1 VSVASLVERYRGL
14 SLHAKFALHIGVS
27 ITVLF
32 AALIPA
38 VAHFQKRAA
47 LEQARHRGLQLTRMF
62 AYSSVQAVVAG
73 DFLIMR
79 HVVNSIASDPDVIY
93 AMVLSPD
100 GRVLLHSDVRETGR
114 SYRDLESA
122 GAAQADRP
130 LVREVQHGKVP
141 AYDFV
146 VPIYVMDERR
156 AVARVGISIER
167 EMVAIVRTRNT
178 ILGAGVI
185 ALVAGVAL
193 AAWQARTVTRPVG
206 RLVEGAREITRG
218 NLDHR
223 ISMRG
228 GGELGDLALAF
239 NRMTESVQALIET
252 SRKLGSALDIGV
264 VMESIASYALTLAK
278 ADLAYIAPI
287 DQESLEARVT
297 TVLGARV
304 PERLPKKVVITPGRG
319 LGGSVLATGEPLATS
334 NYLEDPRILH
344 DPVYDQSMKD
354 EGIVSALVVPIS
366 LRGQIVGLL
375 MVANRVARTFT
386 SEDVDS
392 LARMAQQAA
401 VAMENARLYA
411 ESAMKTARLEGLLHV
426 SQTITSTLDPQ
437 RIVQVVLRA
446 ISDLMDGIVVRLWE
460 VPKETRGW
468 VALRPIEDCCLQPI
482 GEGLIQAVVAT
493 RSPVVV
499 DDVRRDP
506 RGVTRELSDR
516 EGFVSFLG
524 LPLLRED
531 ALLGIL
537 CIMTRVHHRFT
548 KDEIDLFASF
558 AQQAAIALENAHLYQ
573 DLKGSHEELA
583 AAQEHLVEKTRM
595 AAMGEMAA
603 AVAHEIRNPLG
614 ALTNCVQML
623 MADSNLTKADSEL
636 LEIVQAE
643 THRLNGIVSD
653 FLAFGRPRPPQF
665 EEVDLHE
672 VIDETLVLLRRDDRC
687 ASAIVFVRAFD
698 SSVPPARADRDQLRQ
713 VFWNIFLNAV
723 QAMRDQGTLSI
734 ETRNADRYVE
744 IRVRDSGP
752 GIPADAV
759 PRLFDPFYTTKV
771 GGSGLGLPIVR
782 RIVEDH
788 GGRVTVEIE
797 QEVGTCFVLSLALDP
812 TSG

>member
-1 VSVASLVERYRGL
+1 MSVASLVERYRGL

-100 GRVLLHSDVRETGR
+100 GRVLLHSDVRETER
-114 SYRDLESA
+114 SYRDLESI

-130 LVREVQHGKVP
+130 LVREVRHGTVP

-178 ILGAGVI
+178 ILGAGVL
-185 ALVAGVAL
+185 ALAAGVAL

-206 RLVEGAREITRG
+206 RLVKGAREITRG

-223 ISMRG
+223 ISIRG
-228 GGELGDLALAF
+228 GGELGDLALTF

-264 VMESIASYALTLAK
+264 VMESIASYALTLAR
-278 ADLAYIAPI
+278 ADLAYIAPF
-287 DQESLEARVT
+287 DQERLEARVT

-304 PERLPKKVVITPGRG
+304 PERLPKNVVITPGRG

-334 NYLEDPRILH
+334 NYLEDPLILH
-344 DPVYDQSMKD
+344 DPVYDQSIRD

-386 SEDVDS
+386 NEDVDS

-411 ESAMKTARLEGLLHV
+411 ESALKTARLEGLLRV

-468 VALRPIEDCCLQPI
+468 VALRPLEDSSSPPV
-482 GEGLIQAVVAT
+482 GEAYVQAVVAT

-499 DDVRRDP
+499 EDIRYDP
-506 RGVTRELSDR
+506 RVSDCQ
-516 EGFVSFLG
+516 GFVSCLG

-573 DLKGSHEELA
+573 DLKRSHEELA
-583 AAQEHLVEKTRM
+583 AAQGHLVEKTRM
-595 AAMGEMAA
+595 ATMGEMAA

-623 MADSNLTKADSEL
+623 MANSNLSKGDAEL

-653 FLAFGRPRPPQF
+653 FLAFGRPRQPQF

-672 VIDETLVLLRRDDRC
+672 LIDETLAFLRRDDRC
-687 ASAIVFVRAFD
+687 ASDIVFVRAFD
-698 SSVPPARADRDQLRQ
+698 ASVPPARADRDQLRQ

-723 QAMRDQGTLSI
+723 QAMRDRGTLSVA
-734 ETRNADRYVE
+734 TRNAEKYVE

-797 QEVGTCFVLSLALDP
+797 QEVGACFVLSLALDP